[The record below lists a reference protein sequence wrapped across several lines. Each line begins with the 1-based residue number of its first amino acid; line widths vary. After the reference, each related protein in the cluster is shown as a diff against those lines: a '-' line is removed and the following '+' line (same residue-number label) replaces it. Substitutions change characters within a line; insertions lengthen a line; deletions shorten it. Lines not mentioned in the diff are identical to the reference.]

1 MARSRI
7 TSPSKDLITDDGAIL
22 ASLAEGEQIR
32 IEITINWLINLSDY
46 FVVAKVVEALNE
58 GKVVSVD
65 DDNLPDR
72 VRPDGDIRQLA
83 VIDTNPEDNKFEL
96 VLPKDLTDNWVVK
109 PAPNRPVYG
118 FIDLKI
124 ADSGEDNEQQIWKPL
139 RGMVEVVYS
148 PTRSL

>member
-7 TSPSKDLITDDGAIL
+7 NSPSKDLITDDGAIL

-32 IEITINWLINLSDY
+32 IEITLNWLVSLVGYLI
-46 FVVAKVVEALNE
+46 VAKVVEALNE
-58 GKVVSVD
+58 GKIVSVE

-72 VRPDGDIRQLA
+72 VRPDGNVRQLV

-118 FIDLKI
+118 FIDLKV
-124 ADSGEDNEQQIWKPL
+124 ADFGQDSEQQIWKPL
-139 RGMVEVVYS
+139 RGMVEIVYS